1 VRRLGSWICLLSLAC
16 LPLWV
21 LACSDDPPGGPGD
34 ECESDGEP
42 CPAPLV
48 CASGICQI
56 PPGEACD
63 PNAAD
68 PYCQGD
74 NVCLPVEEGS
84 PNGVCGVPEGGTCDP
99 NAPDPFCAGSMVCA
113 ELEQGGY
120 ACHEAV
126 LIHGMVFDSET
137 DAAIE
142 GAHVIALDDQASAIT
157 DVAISAADGTY
168 ELNLP
173 VQRQADGAPIPFIF
187 TLRASADGYQTFPGG
202 IRTALPISTGEAGA
216 AEAGWVIENALT
228 DIALIALEDPTG
240 LVTISG
246 SVVADDR
253 SAGVLVVAED
263 DGGAA
268 RSAVSDLSGAYTIF
282 NVPDGSYT
290 VKGYLA
296 GLQLEPATA
305 DVAGAPLEG
314 VDLVES
320 SAALGSI
327 SGSINIVNAPGDS
340 ASSVVL
346 VVESTF
352 SDTFVRGEVPSGLR
366 TPLSGPPDVTGA
378 FTIEGVPAGRYVVLA
393 AFENDDLVRDPD
405 PGIAGTQIV
414 HIEMPSPG
422 QDIMLDESFKVTEA
436 LAVVSPGAEEP
447 EAVTDPPTFVW
458 ADDSGE
464 DYYVLVVY
472 NAYGDLVWE
481 DDNVDRVTGSET
493 VEVQYAGP
501 ALEAGMYY
509 QFRATSW
516 STGGTTGPISNTEDL
531 RGVFY
536 LQQ

>member
-1 VRRLGSWICLLSLAC
+1 MQRIGRWIGMVVLFG
-16 LPLWV
+16 LPLTAF
-21 LACSDDPPGGPGD
+21 ACSDDPPEGPGD
-34 ECESDGEP
+34 ECESDGDP
-42 CPAPLV
+42 CPSPLV
-48 CASGICQI
+48 CEAGICQI
-56 PPGEACD
+56 PPGQPCD

-68 PYCQGD
+68 PYCTGD
-74 NVCLPVEEGS
+74 NVCLPTEEGS
-84 PNGVCGVPEGGTCDP
+84 TSGVCGVPEGGTCDP
-99 NAPDPFCAGSMVCA
+99 DAPDPFCAGNLVCA
-113 ELEQGGY
+113 ELADGGH
-120 ACHEAV
+120 ACHEPV
-126 LIHGMVFDSET
+126 LVHGMVFDSET
-137 DAAIE
+137 EAAIE

-157 DVAISAADGTY
+157 DVAISDAEGNY

-173 VQRQADGAPIPFIF
+173 VERQADGTPTSIVF

-202 IRTALPISTGEAGA
+202 IRTSLPISTTEAGEAAPGY
-216 AEAGWVIENALT
+216 VIDNALT
-228 DIALIALEDPTG
+228 DIALIALEDTSG
-240 LVTISG
+240 LVSISG
-246 SVVADDR
+246 TVVAGDR
-253 SAGVLVVAED
+253 SGGVLVVAED
-263 DGGAA
+263 GGGAGL
-268 RSAVSDLSGAYTIF
+268 SAISDLSGAYTIF

-296 GLQLEPATA
+296 QLQLEPATA
-305 DVAGAPLEG
+305 EVAGSPLEG

-366 TPLSGPPDVTGA
+366 SPLSGPPDVTGA
-378 FTIEGVPAGRYVVLA
+378 FTIEGVPEGRYVVLA

-414 HIEMPSPG
+414 HIAMPSPG
-422 QDIMLDESFKVTEA
+422 QEITLDESFKVTEA
-436 LAVVSPGAEEP
+436 LAVVSPGADEP

-464 DYYVLVVY
+464 DYYTVVVY
-472 NAYGDLVWE
+472 DAYGDLVWE
-481 DDNVDRVTGSET
+481 DDNVPRVTGSET
-493 VEVQYAGP
+493 VEVEYGGP

-536 LQQ
+536 LE